1 MIIAVNISSRQL
13 LDPYFADRVLE
24 ILQCTNLS
32 PHLLKLELTES
43 ILVEHLRDAND
54 HFRRLQKYGIQI
66 AIDDFGTGYA
76 SLSYIQ
82 HFSFDIL
89 KIDRS
94 FVSNID
100 QKPKNQAIVTSILKL
115 ASQLNFKVVA
125 EGWKP

>member
-1 MIIAVNISSRQL
+1 MAVNISSRQL
-13 LDPYFADRVLE
+13 LDPFFTDRVLD
-24 ILQCTNLS
+24 ILKRTDLS
-32 PHLLKLELTES
+32 ANLLKLELTES
-43 ILVEHLRDAND
+43 VLVEHLKDANE
-54 HFRRLQKYGIQI
+54 HFARLQKQGIQI

-100 QKPKNQAIVTSILKL
+100 QKSKNQAIVTSILKL
-115 ASQLNFKVVA
+115 VQRQDLIL
-125 EGWKP
+125 G